1 MISTLIRTTKEV
13 VVDLVGPQTV
23 EVDLALRQL
32 MRSGRHQDASH
43 LGILFEDTHAAS
55 QELKGRKE
63 IIVTF
68 VVILLIM
75 FHSLN

>member
-1 MISTLIRTTKEV
+1 MSIRTTKEV
-13 VVDLVGPQTV
+13 VVDLVAAPMV

-43 LGILFEDTHAAS
+43 IAIMFEDSHTAS

-63 IIVTF
+63 ITLTYVE
-68 VVILLIM
+68 ILHIIFRLL
-75 FHSLN
+75 S